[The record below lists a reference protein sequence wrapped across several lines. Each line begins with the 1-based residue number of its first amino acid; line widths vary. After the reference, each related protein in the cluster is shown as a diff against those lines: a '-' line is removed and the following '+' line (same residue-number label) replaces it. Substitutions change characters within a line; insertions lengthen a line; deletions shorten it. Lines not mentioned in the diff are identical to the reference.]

1 MIYLFVFVS
10 FCVKIISFINI
21 NFFVAYGCPKII
33 PRSPL
38 KSKKFNDGRVID
50 LSCDLGYYL
59 NANISTTTIDSNE
72 LNAVTS
78 FPFQNLRLYCVGKT
92 WIMDDPRTDISSF
105 VVGRVPISGLPSC
118 EGKYFTFLN
127 CLLTVLSF
135 QFTKHLLQLQ

>member
-1 MIYLFVFVS
+1 MNLWEIGTQPVFEVVGIVIYLFVFVS
-10 FCVKIISFINI
+10 TFVKNNFLLMNI
-21 NFFVAYGCPKII
+21 FVAYGCPKIT
-33 PRSPL
+33 PRPPL

-50 LSCDLGYYL
+50 LSCDLGYFL
-59 NANISTTTIDSNE
+59 NANISTSTIDSNE

-118 EGKYFTFLN
+118 EGK
-127 CLLTVLSF
+127 
-135 QFTKHLLQLQ
+135 